1 MDTEWLEGLPRP
13 VQLLIGA
20 TASLRQSVRHRVPM
34 RISVDGDG
42 DWMNRQPG
50 ITLYSPTVHAEP
62 MNCIRKNALDLWCHD
77 YTPVEGDTIVDVGAG
92 IGAEAVI
99 LSQLL
104 GSTGR
109 LLAIEAHPRTHR
121 CLEKSVRASAVP
133 QVSPI
138 HAAITGEV
146 GPVELSDDQVH
157 IANTIASGGSESNA
171 TVTVPGYPLDVLLH
185 AHGVDQV
192 DLLKMNIEGA
202 EVDALLGAE
211 AALEATRHVVISCHD
226 FIADR
231 GGPERMRTCSRVRE
245 ILESRGFAVT
255 LREDDP
261 RPWVRY
267 TVHGA
272 RR

>member
-1 MDTEWLEGLPRP
+1 M
-13 VQLLIGA
+13 QIG
-20 TASLRQSVRHRVPM
+20 
-34 RISVDGDG
+34 VDRDG
-42 DWMNRQPG
+42 DWINRQPG
-50 ITLYSPTVHAEP
+50 ITLFSPTVHAQP
-62 MNCIRKNALDLWCHD
+62 IKVIRKNAFDLWCHL
-77 YTPVEGDTIVDVGAG
+77 YAPVEGDTVVDVGAG

-99 LSQLL
+99 LGQLL

-109 LLAIEAHPRTHR
+109 LLAIEAHPRTYR

-138 HAAITGEV
+138 HAAITGKV
-146 GPVELSDDQVH
+146 GPIELSDDRVH
-157 IANTIASGGSESNA
+157 NANAIVDGGAESNA
-171 TVTVPGYPLDVLLH
+171 TVTVSGYPLDVLLR
-185 AHGVDQV
+185 AHGVNQV

-211 AALEATRHVVISCHD
+211 VALQATRHVVISCHD

-231 GGPERMRTCSRVRE
+231 GGPELMRTYARVRE
-245 ILESRGFAVT
+245 ILESHGFVVT

-267 TVHGA
+267 AVHGA

>member
-13 VQLLIGA
+13 LRRLIGPA
-20 TASLRQSVRHRVPM
+20 ASLRQSVRHRVPM

-50 ITLYSPTVHAEP
+50 ITLYSPTVNAQP
-62 MNCIRKNALDLWCHD
+62 IKCIRDRALDLWCHD

-92 IGAEAVI
+92 IGAEAVV
-99 LSQLL
+99 LGRLL

-121 CLEKSVRASAVP
+121 CLEKSVRASGVP

-138 HAAITGEV
+138 HAAVTREV
-146 GPVELSDDQVH
+146 GPIELSDDKVH
-157 IANTIASGGSESNA
+157 IANWVVHEAAESNA
-171 TVTVPGYPLDVLLH
+171 SVTVSGYPLDVLLR
-185 AHGVDQV
+185 AHGVNQV

-211 AALEATRHVVISCHD
+211 AVLGATRHVVISCHD
-226 FIADR
+226 FIADS
-231 GGPERMRTCSRVRE
+231 GGPERMRTYARVQE
-245 ILESRGFAVT
+245 ILENHGFALT
-255 LREDDP
+255 LREEDP

-267 TVHGA
+267 AVHGE
-272 RR
+272 RQ